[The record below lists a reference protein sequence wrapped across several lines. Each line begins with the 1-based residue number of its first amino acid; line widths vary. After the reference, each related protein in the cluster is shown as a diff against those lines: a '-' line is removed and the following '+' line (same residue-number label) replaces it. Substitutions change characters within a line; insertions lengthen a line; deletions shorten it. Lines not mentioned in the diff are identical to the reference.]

1 LKNKIHLTKNM
12 LFQVG
17 LVFFSITW
25 LLLISMKMPEYGLIM
40 TLISQVFWL
49 HSTYRAW
56 KEADQIGL
64 FINTV
69 LYTMITLYGVINYWF
84 LS

>member
-1 LKNKIHLTKNM
+1 
-12 LFQVG
+12 
-17 LVFFSITW
+17 
-25 LLLISMKMPEYGLIM
+25 MKMPEYGLIM